1 MDKTNRKSNKEIVLD
16 PENNQ
21 AKVQEKSAIS
31 QLAGLNDK
39 FPIENFVKLTTKQK
53 GKIIHLQTYKYPVK
67 SEDTF
72 KGVVYLM
79 FLYIYFNY

>member
-39 FPIENFVKLTTKQK
+39 FPTENFVKLTSKQK
-53 GKIIHLQTYKYPVK
+53 GKSIHLQTYKYPVK
-67 SEDTF
+67 SEDPI

-79 FLYIYFNY
+79 YLIIF